1 MVDYS
6 DVSVI
11 IPCFNEEE
19 SIGEVVK
26 KVQAISDDFEIIVC
40 SDGSSDRTAEVAS
53 EAGAIVVEHTYNLGN
68 GASVKTGASHA
79 SRPYLLFMDGDLQ
92 HPPEDIP
99 KLLEPLPEYD
109 MVVGSRFNKCNTDNV
124 RNFGNFCLI
133 KVAEIVSGYEIG
145 DLTSGFRAVKR
156 SAFMEFYHLYPQR
169 YSYPTTITLSLLSTG
184 HFVMFKP
191 IENICRRETGASN
204 ISPFKDGMRFL
215 QIILRVVMLFS
226 PQKIFLP
233 IALLLVLLGSV
244 TSGLQLMMT
253 GGIQSTGVIIVL
265 AGLMLFLNGL
275 LAEQISQLRIG
286 LRTRP
291 DAIKQKVT
299 AEKDGACPPGVKSK

>member
-1 MVDYS
+1 MVDFS
-6 DVSVI
+6 EVSVI
-11 IPCFNEEE
+11 IPCFNEAGA
-19 SIGEVVK
+19 IGEVIARVK
-26 KVQAISDDFEIIVC
+26 AISEEIEIIVC
-40 SDGSSDRTAEVAS
+40 SDGSTDNTAEVARK
-53 EAGAIVVEHTYNLGN
+53 AGAIVLEHTYNLGN

-99 KLLEPLPEYD
+99 RLLEPLPDYD
-109 MVVGSRFNKCNTDNV
+109 MVVGARDKSCNTDSV
-124 RNFGNFCLI
+124 RNIGNFCLI
-133 KVAEIVSGYEIG
+133 KVAELVSGYKIA

-156 SAFMEFYHLYPQR
+156 SAFMEFFHLYPQR

-184 HFVMFKP
+184 HFVKFEP
-191 IENICRRETGASN
+191 IENICRRETGTSN

-215 QIILRVVMLFS
+215 QIILRVIMLFS

-233 IALLLVLLGSV
+233 IALLLVLLGSGV
-244 TSGLQLMMT
+244 SVLQLLTT

-265 AGLMLFLNGL
+265 AGVMLFLNGL

-291 DAIKQKVT
+291 T
-299 AEKDGACPPGVKSK
+299 EVKLYASVEDDDIPSSEE